1 MPLPVPA
8 SPVVVPAFTGVDAQ
22 DRGNKFVHTP
32 TKSVLDYGS
41 AFTSENVC
49 GVADYINLNGSIN
62 VNDFTD
68 DCQIVNQ
75 GSASIK
81 LRIPADG
88 TDADID
94 ALLAPVIAQ
103 IKIMRTVA

>member
-1 MPLPVPA
+1 MPLPVPS
-8 SPVVVPAFTGVDAQ
+8 SPIVVPPFTGVESQ
-22 DRGNKFVHTP
+22 DRGNKFVHLP
-32 TKSVLDYGS
+32 TKSVLDYGT

-49 GVADYINLNGSIN
+49 GAADYINLNGSVNIN
-62 VNDFTD
+62 AFTE

-81 LRIPADG
+81 LRIPTGG

-94 ALLAPVIAQ
+94 AILAPVIAQ
-103 IKIMRTVA
+103 IKVMRTIA